1 MEGPDNRAAP
11 MTPSHLMFL
20 AMQGHELRRLKALSQ
35 AVLQQRSDIEQFLL
49 SSLEMVR
56 MPLPNVC

>member
-1 MEGPDNRAAP
+1 
-11 MTPSHLMFL
+11 MTSSHLIFL
-20 AMQGHELRRLKALSQ
+20 SMQGHELRRLKALSQ